1 MRIILEV
8 EKKQKNKIIK
18 KDVANQKP
26 VINRHEKI
34 DIKGFTALAPLPVV
48 MVSVGNM
55 EKANI
60 ITIAWCGIINSNK
73 PMLYISVRPERY
85 SYKMI
90 KESKNF
96 VVNFVNEKLCYAMD
110 YVGVRSGTKID
121 KFKEMKLTKGESK
134 IIESPYIV
142 ESPCNIECK
151 VVNSIKLGT
160 HEMFIAEIVNV
171 KIDKNLKNKKGRLC
185 FDKLKLVSHV
195 HGDYFVLGKKV
206 GTIGYSF
213 RKSK

>member
-1 MRIILEV
+1 MEAK
-8 EKKQKNKIIK
+8 KKQKNNIIK
-18 KDVANQKP
+18 KDVAKRKE
-26 VINRHEKI
+26 VMNRYEKI
-34 DIKGFTALAPLPVV
+34 DIKGFTSLAPLPVV

-55 EKANI
+55 DKANI

-90 KESKNF
+90 KENKNF
-96 VVNFVNEKLCYAMD
+96 VVNFVDEKLCYAMD
-110 YVGVRSGTKID
+110 YVGVRSGAKID
-121 KFKEMKLTKGESK
+121 KFNELKLTKGKSK
-134 IIESPYIV
+134 IIDSPYIV
-142 ESPCNIECK
+142 ESPCNVECK

-171 KIDKNLKNKKGRLC
+171 KIDKKIKNSKGRLC
-185 FDKLKLVSHV
+185 FDKLKLISHV
-195 HGDYFVLGKKV
+195 HGDYMVLGKKV

-213 RKSK
+213 KRDY